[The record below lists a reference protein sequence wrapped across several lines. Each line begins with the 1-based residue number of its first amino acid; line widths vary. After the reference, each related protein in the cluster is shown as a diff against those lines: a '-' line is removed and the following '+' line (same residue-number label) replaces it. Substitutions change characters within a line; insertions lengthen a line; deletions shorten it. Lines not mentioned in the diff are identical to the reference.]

1 MHVQEIKTRMLFGSR
16 QENVYLFFWSSPRWL
31 DASNLTRY
39 PQSQGL
45 TPFQQH
51 AKILNLSG
59 PNCLFISLGPQA
71 SCSGLRTFVFIIF
84 LTSKQGSQD
93 LHFSRESNDI
103 RVLISWIVRLPL
115 VYRENADSDLG
126 CFEEEADPPWPTTCV
141 CVCVFHII
149 RSPPWRET
157 ASAFDSTAIAQWHSL
172 SERSLPL
179 HSGVGRCRTPL
190 LSVSRIADTPVPC
203 CRGGGARNSG
213 PLQNTLALRG
223 VGPGFERCA
232 PPLQSTPAFRH
243 GFQRHTCSL

>member
-1 MHVQEIKTRMLFGSR
+1 MAEPPPLHNTPDFKQRFPDKYRKKKVHVQEIKTRMLFGSR

-45 TPFQQH
+45 TPFQEH

-141 CVCVFHII
+141 CACFTLFAAPLCVKQPVPLTAPPLRNGTPFQSAVCLCTVGWGAAEHPCFRLAVSRI
-149 RSPPWRET
+149 RLFLAAGGAAHVIPG
-157 ASAFDSTAIAQWHSL
+157 H
-172 SERSLPL
+172 
-179 HSGVGRCRTPL
+179 CRTPWL
-190 LSVSRIADTPVPC
+190 
-203 CRGGGARNSG
+203 
-213 PLQNTLALRG
+213 
-223 VGPGFERCA
+223 
-232 PPLQSTPAFRH
+232 
-243 GFQRHTCSL
+243 

>member
-1 MHVQEIKTRMLFGSR
+1 M
-16 QENVYLFFWSSPRWL
+16 
-31 DASNLTRY
+31 
-39 PQSQGL
+39 
-45 TPFQQH
+45 
-51 AKILNLSG
+51 
-59 PNCLFISLGPQA
+59 
-71 SCSGLRTFVFIIF
+71 
-84 LTSKQGSQD
+84 
-93 LHFSRESNDI
+93 
-103 RVLISWIVRLPL
+103 
-115 VYRENADSDLG
+115 ADNM
-126 CFEEEADPPWPTTCV
+126 

-149 RSPPWRET
+149 RSPPLRET

-232 PPLQSTPAFRH
+232 PPLQNTPAFRH